1 MTISGDTS
9 ITSTSVYFRMGS
21 GTWTFAGSWSN
32 SSTSTNWVAGTGVV
46 IFDSPSSRTLTFANL
61 AGDEFHDV
69 TFQSAA
75 GSGTV
80 VFSMAANGVR
90 WSGLLLIQDSAGS
103 TTTLATSNLS
113 LTGGS
118 LAVGNSG
125 ILTANAS
132 SVTVVDV
139 TLTGGASGTLT
150 LTSGSWTVSG
160 QWDTSG
166 AGSTF
171 ARGTS
176 AVRMSGTS
184 ASVATL
190 DATNGFNNL
199 VVSGTVTQNTA
210 LDVRGTLSVT
220 GRLTTSGNNITG
232 GANLAISGGGSLIG
246 TVSSIVVSGVTM
258 NDAGTNS
265 ISLTTGSISASGSWD
280 TSGSSSAFTAGS
292 STVTLTAA
300 SGTIALGP
308 AQALAS
314 LIIGGNVSLA
324 SPLTVSSLTIS
335 SGGLAKGPHSLTVN
349 GNVTLAGGYLI
360 STLGSVSIAGNV
372 NVSSASSYIAFGSG
386 TWIISGNWTNAS
398 TSVSWS
404 AGSAV
409 VTFNATTDQIMTFAG
424 ANLAGN
430 EFGTI
435 EFDSGSSTT
444 TFTMASDGL
453 VAQTVVIQGGPGTT
467 TLTTSGAS
475 LPIIASALTV
485 DVGGA
490 LTANASILT
499 VRSLSTPAGA
509 FAAGT
514 STVVVNISGGSI
526 NVTQTL
532 HDLVVSPGI
541 STTFASSIT
550 WSGALMLTSSTS
562 IFDGNLTSSGP
573 AVLNL
578 GTSTLSIAGSWD
590 TSSAAT
596 LASIDSAVTFTGG
609 SGTITLGAGQRF
621 ATLTIAG
628 TVALRSDLTA
638 DTLTVTSSNV
648 LTMTSYRIAF
658 NGLTVN
664 GTIADGSVNATD
676 LSVTNSDTTAL
687 VNIAGFSEWSRGSSY
702 SWTHS
707 SSESSQTVTWTIG
720 GNAAGI
726 PYTVTK
732 DGSSFATGTVNGSGQ
747 VVFTMLGSDPAM
759 QVTVHN
765 PIPPPWWQSS
775 YMLAI
780 FPIGILLGVAMFA
793 QRQRWRPAKAFL

>member
-1 MTISGDTS
+1 
-9 ITSTSVYFRMGS
+9 MGS
-21 GTWTFAGSWSN
+21 GTWTFAGYWSN
-32 SSTSTNWVAGTGVV
+32 NSTSTIWVEGTGVV

-75 GSGTV
+75 GSGTI

-90 WSGLLLIQDSAGS
+90 WSRLLLIQDCAGS

-125 ILTANAS
+125 ILTANAA
-132 SVTVVDV
+132 SVAVVDV

-176 AVRMSGTS
+176 TVRMSGTS

-199 VVSGTVTQNTA
+199 VVCGTITQNTA
-210 LDVRGTLSVT
+210 LEVRGTLSVT

-246 TVSSIVVSGVTM
+246 TASSIVVSGVTM

-300 SGTIALGP
+300 TGTIALGP
-308 AQALAS
+308 AQVLAS
-314 LIIGGNVSLA
+314 LII
-324 SPLTVSSLTIS
+324 
-335 SGGLAKGPHSLTVN
+335 
-349 GNVTLAGGYLI
+349 
-360 STLGSVSIAGNV
+360 
-372 NVSSASSYIAFGSG
+372 
-386 TWIISGNWTNAS
+386 
-398 TSVSWS
+398 
-404 AGSAV
+404 
-409 VTFNATTDQIMTFAG
+409 
-424 ANLAGN
+424 AGN
-430 EFGTI
+430 EFSTI
-435 EFDSGSSTT
+435 EFDGGSSTT

-453 VAQTVVIQGGPGTT
+453 VAQALRIEGGPGTPA
-467 TLTTSGAS
+467 LTTSGAS
-475 LPIIASALTV
+475 LPITANALTV
-485 DVGGA
+485 DVGGS

-499 VRSLSTPAGA
+499 VRSLSTAGGA
-509 FAAGT
+509 FAAGN

-526 NVTQTL
+526 NVPQTL
-532 HDLVVSPGI
+532 HDVVVSPGI

-550 WSGALMLTSSTS
+550 WSGALTLTSSTT
-562 IFDGNLTSSGP
+562 IFDGNLTSSGL

-578 GTSTLSIAGSWD
+578 GTTTVSIAGSWD

-596 LASIDSAVTFTGG
+596 LTSIGSTVTFTGG
-609 SGTITLGAGQRF
+609 SSLITLRVVDRWKCRGHPVHRDERRLVVRNRNRQQFRSGRLHDARLRPRHPSDGAQPDS
-621 ATLTIAG
+621 AAV
-628 TVALRSDLTA
+628 VAVLLHACDLPHWN
-638 DTLTVTSSNV
+638 LVGCCNV
-648 LTMTSYRIAF
+648 RA
-658 NGLTVN
+658 
-664 GTIADGSVNATD
+664 
-676 LSVTNSDTTAL
+676 TTAL
-687 VNIAGFSEWSRGSSY
+687 EAREGLPRGRQRENAQGIHPGPGLPGHVRPGGPGRHLGRGRQADQDHEVPRPDGPRGRTGGRGAPPPDRHTGARWGLLGGPKSPRSPRRSRLERKRSARSSEPFGTETRPSRREKPVFRKSGNASRPIRRRCRRDSTRPDGVRKPSAAIRRTSRMPAKSSKR
-702 SWTHS
+702 
-707 SSESSQTVTWTIG
+707 SSESCSSSSVPSIAGSAPSRRRRPRWT
-720 GNAAGI
+720 AYRRTSLRERLVSCPRRHA
-726 PYTVTK
+726 
-732 DGSSFATGTVNGSGQ
+732 S
-747 VVFTMLGSDPAM
+747 
-759 QVTVHN
+759 
-765 PIPPPWWQSS
+765 QSS
-775 YMLAI
+775 QM
-780 FPIGILLGVAMFA
+780 
-793 QRQRWRPAKAFL
+793 WRTGRKPR

>member
-1 MTISGDTS
+1 
-9 ITSTSVYFRMGS
+9 
-21 GTWTFAGSWSN
+21 
-32 SSTSTNWVAGTGVV
+32 
-46 IFDSPSSRTLTFANL
+46 
-61 AGDEFHDV
+61 
-69 TFQSAA
+69 
-75 GSGTV
+75 
-80 VFSMAANGVR
+80 MAANGVR
-90 WSGLLLIQDSAGS
+90 WSRLLLIQDCAGS

-125 ILTANAS
+125 ILTANAA
-132 SVTVVDV
+132 SVAVVDV

-176 AVRMSGTS
+176 TVRMSGTS

-199 VVSGTVTQNTA
+199 VVCGTITQNTA
-210 LDVRGTLSVT
+210 LEVRGTLSVT

-246 TVSSIVVSGVTM
+246 TASSIVVSGVTM

-300 SGTIALGP
+300 TGTIALGP
-308 AQALAS
+308 AQVLAS
-314 LIIGGNVSLA
+314 LII
-324 SPLTVSSLTIS
+324 
-335 SGGLAKGPHSLTVN
+335 
-349 GNVTLAGGYLI
+349 
-360 STLGSVSIAGNV
+360 
-372 NVSSASSYIAFGSG
+372 
-386 TWIISGNWTNAS
+386 
-398 TSVSWS
+398 
-404 AGSAV
+404 
-409 VTFNATTDQIMTFAG
+409 
-424 ANLAGN
+424 AGN
-430 EFGTI
+430 EFSTI
-435 EFDSGSSTT
+435 EFDGGSSTT

-453 VAQTVVIQGGPGTT
+453 VAQTVAIQGGPGTT

-475 LPIIASALTV
+475 LPIIANALTV
-485 DVGGA
+485 DVGGS

-499 VRSLSTPAGA
+499 VRSLSTAGGA

-526 NVTQTL
+526 NVPQTL
-532 HDLVVSPGI
+532 HDVVVSPGI
-541 STTFASSIT
+541 STTFASSIP
-550 WSGALMLTSSTS
+550 WSGALTLTSSTT
-562 IFDGNLTSSGP
+562 IFDGNLTSSGL

-578 GTSTLSIAGSWD
+578 GTTTVSIAGSWD

-596 LASIDSAVTFTGG
+596 LTSIGSTVTFTGG
-609 SGTITLGAGQRF
+609 SSLITLGVGQRF

-628 TVALRSDLTA
+628 TVALASDLTA
-638 DTLTVTSSNV
+638 DTLTVTSSHL
-648 LTMTSYRIAF
+648 LTMTSHRIAF
-658 NGLTVN
+658 NSLAVS
-664 GTIADGSVNATD
+664 GTIADGPVNVTH

-687 VNIAGFSEWSRGSSY
+687 VTIAGFSEWSRGSSY
-702 SWTHS
+702 AWTHT
-707 SSESSQTVTWTIG
+707 SSESSQTITWSIG

-732 DGSSFATGTVNGSGQ
+732 DGSSFATGTVNSSGQ
-747 VVFTMLGSDPAM
+747 VVFTMLGSDPAI

-793 QRQRWRPAKAFL
+793 QRQRWRPAKAFLVDDSGRMLREFTLDPACQVTYDQAGQAGILDAVDKPIKITKYHGQTVRGDALAGPPLAHGPATQQRLHV